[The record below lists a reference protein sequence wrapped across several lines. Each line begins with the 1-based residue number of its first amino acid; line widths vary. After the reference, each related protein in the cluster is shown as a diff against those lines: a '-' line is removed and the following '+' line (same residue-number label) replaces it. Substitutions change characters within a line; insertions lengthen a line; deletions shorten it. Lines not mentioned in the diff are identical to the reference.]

1 MIVLNP
7 RDWVTLEKPDKGK
20 NHDQIKGGNGALE
33 TNAIQ
38 LQRKEDNHILHHW
51 VGLYISN
58 PCVVSIE
65 SLQFSKEVV
74 TPGLLCYKEEP
85 ILTPRWLYFFYF
97 NLCFLL
103 LCSVKG
109 YCLHV
114 MACLREPCTSAWML
128 NQNAF
133 VQDLVHLWMAT
144 GRKKL
149 THPLPEAGHSGR

>member
-65 SLQFSKEVV
+65 SLQFSQEVV

-103 LCSVKG
+103 LLFGKRILSTCNGLPQGTLHLCLNVKPKCLCSGPCPSVDGHRKEEINTSPPWG
-109 YCLHV
+109 WPF
-114 MACLREPCTSAWML
+114 RE
-128 NQNAF
+128 
-133 VQDLVHLWMAT
+133 
-144 GRKKL
+144 
-149 THPLPEAGHSGR
+149 